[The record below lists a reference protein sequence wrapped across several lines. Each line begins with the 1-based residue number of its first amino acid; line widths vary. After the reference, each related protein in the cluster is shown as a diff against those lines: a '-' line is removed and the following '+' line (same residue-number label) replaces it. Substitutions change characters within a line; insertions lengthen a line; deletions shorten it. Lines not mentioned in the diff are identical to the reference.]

1 MSPAAWM
8 AVASTLGL
16 ALAVWLWVRAERAAA
31 RADADAKREVAE
43 NDAEAARMDN
53 KETIEGM
60 AKVQAVRDQAVV
72 DTRNGTLPERLR
84 DQYID

>member
-16 ALAVWLWVRAERAAA
+16 AVAIWLWVRAERAAA
-31 RADADAKREVAE
+31 RAEADAKREVAE

-60 AKVQAVRDQAVV
+60 AKVQAIEADRPVTVRDAA
-72 DTRNGTLPERLR
+72 DRLR
-84 DQYID
+84 EMRDE